1 MIKYIRIGKGVI
13 MENLTRRQKRVLVM
27 QKLYY
32 LDLFNCSLQDVINT
46 VFDDQQNMDSETIE
60 FIADVYNKRAEI
72 DALISKSLTNYSLE
86 RLNLVDRAIIELATY
101 EMLSGVV
108 PAVAINEAIEITK
121 EYSDTGDKKAVSF
134 NNSLLDRIKN
144 NLK

>member
-1 MIKYIRIGKGVI
+1 